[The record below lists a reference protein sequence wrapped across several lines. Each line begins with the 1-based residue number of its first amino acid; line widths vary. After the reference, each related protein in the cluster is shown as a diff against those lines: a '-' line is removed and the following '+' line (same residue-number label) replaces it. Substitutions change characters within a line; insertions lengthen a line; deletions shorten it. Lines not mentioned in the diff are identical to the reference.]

1 MRLDIENFAVIKKAS
16 IKLDGI
22 TVIAGENNTGKS
34 TVGKILSCIF
44 NSMYQIEDEVECQK
58 DERIMRILAY
68 GFEQL
73 RTEQEINSNVRRLP
87 ETQLPLRIRR
97 KKYGE
102 TVSELKHLS
111 GEDRYTCIRQ
121 LYESMNMGIVKPDFN
136 KIVGEVVQK
145 IDETLKIS
153 DDVIVS
159 TLVKNYFSN
168 CFSKQINDAYAPESK
183 AVAELKIKG
192 QQIKIEISPQNGI
205 QIERGISILHEAI
218 CIDSP
223 LVMDYIN
230 TWEYMD
236 GLNMQ
241 EEHLV
246 KKLNETP
253 SRNVLEEIL
262 VNTKLESIFRL
273 LDSVTTGKIVRNE
286 EGDFVLEDKD
296 DITFNIQ
303 NLSMGIKAFSIIRM
317 LLENGTI
324 KEKDILILDEP
335 EIHLHPEWQLVYA
348 EIIVLLEKYFDLTI
362 LITTHSPYFLEAV
375 ETYAKK
381 YEVTNNT
388 NYYLTKREG
397 QEVVVS
403 DMTGQLENVYRLLA
417 EPFAKLE
424 SIQYSE

>member
-44 NSMYQIEDEVECQK
+44 NSMYQIEDEVERQK

-68 GFEQL
+68 GSEQL
-73 RTEQEINSNVRRLP
+73 REDQQLGRNVRRIP
-87 ETQLPLRIRR
+87 ETQLPLRMRR

-102 TVSELKHLS
+102 TAYELKHLS
-111 GEDRYTCIRQ
+111 GEDRYTCIQQ
-121 LYESMNMGIVKPDFN
+121 LYESMDIGTENPDFS
-136 KIVGEVVQK
+136 KIVSEVVQK
-145 IDETLKIS
+145 INETFS
-153 DDVIVS
+153 VNDDDIAC
-159 TLVKNYFSN
+159 TLVRNYFSN
-168 CFSKQINDAYAPESK
+168 CFSNQMNDAYAPDRD

-192 QQIKIEISPQNGI
+192 QQLKIQVSSQNAFKL
-205 QIERGISILHEAI
+205 ERGISVLHEAI

-241 EEHLV
+241 EEHLI
-246 KKLNETP
+246 KKLSKTP
-253 SRNVLEEIL
+253 SRNALDEIL
-262 VNTKLESIFRL
+262 VNTKLETIFQL
-273 LDSVTTGKIVRNE
+273 LDSVTTGKVALNE
-286 EGDFVLEDKD
+286 EGEFVLKEKG
-296 DITFNIQ
+296 DIAFKIQ

-381 YEVTNNT
+381 YEVINNT
-388 NYYLTKREG
+388 NFYLSQREG
-397 QEVVVS
+397 QEVILNDV
-403 DMTGQLENVYRLLA
+403 TGQLEKVYCLLA

>member
-1 MRLDIENFAVIKKAS
+1 MVNPIQCNCNKTTKGLITMLEEIITSKEVKFNNLEKKVYKFVCFFGCLI
-16 IKLDGI
+16 IKLMLEAYDRKLMENRDKKKYRHKGLRETSVNTAMGEIKYKRVMYEIQEEGI
-22 TVIAGENNTGKS
+22 TK
-34 TVGKILSCIF
+34 TVYL
-44 NSMYQIEDEVECQK
+44 
-58 DERIMRILAY
+58 L
-68 GFEQL
+68 
-73 RTEQEINSNVRRLP
+73 
-87 ETQLPLRIRR
+87 
-97 KKYGE
+97 
-102 TVSELKHLS
+102 
-111 GEDRYTCIRQ
+111 
-121 LYESMNMGIVKPDFN
+121 
-136 KIVGEVVQK
+136 
-145 IDETLKIS
+145 DETLKIS

-241 EEHLV
+241 EEHLI
-246 KKLNETP
+246 KKLSKTP
-253 SRNVLEEIL
+253 SRNALDEIL
-262 VNTKLESIFRL
+262 VNTKLETIFQL
-273 LDSVTTGKIVRNE
+273 LDSVTTGKVALNE
-286 EGDFVLEDKD
+286 EGEFVLKEKG
-296 DITFNIQ
+296 DIAFKIQ

-381 YEVTNNT
+381 YEVINNT
-388 NYYLTKREG
+388 NFYLSQREG
-397 QEVVVS
+397 QEVILNDV
-403 DMTGQLENVYRLLA
+403 TGQLEKVYRLLA